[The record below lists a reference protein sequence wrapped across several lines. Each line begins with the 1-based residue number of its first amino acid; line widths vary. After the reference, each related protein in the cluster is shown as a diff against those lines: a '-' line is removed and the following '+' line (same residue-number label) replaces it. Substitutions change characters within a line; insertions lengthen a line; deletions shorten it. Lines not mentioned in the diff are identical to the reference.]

1 MLSKFKITFTEATE
15 VGFIDPETMKKQWY
29 LCYYGRG
36 TSMEV
41 ADLLSGNTQYIFAIC
56 TDGEIVFVN
65 TRVVR
70 IENL

>member
-1 MLSKFKITFTEATE
+1 MISRFKISFTENTE
-15 VGFIDPETMKKQWY
+15 VGFIDPVTMKKQWY

-41 ADLLSGNTQYIFAIC
+41 ADILSGNTQHIFAIC
-56 TDGEIVFVN
+56 TDGEIVFVE
-65 TRVVR
+65 TKAIR

>member
-70 IENL
+70 IESL

>member
-1 MLSKFKITFTEATE
+1 MLSKFKIVFTEATE

-56 TDGEIVFVN
+56 TDGEIMFVE
-65 TRVVR
+65 TKAIR